1 MHKCLGLSALAALA
15 LTVATTARADV
26 APGFYVGAGVG
37 TTEVSED
44 SIEEFT
50 ADDSDTGFK
59 VFGGYAF
66 NDFFAV
72 EASYFDFGE
81 ASGTLEDPFFGDFD
95 FTAGVSGLSGSVVG
109 RIPAGEMFSVFG
121 KLGFAQYDVKIDVTI
136 DGESGSDSESES
148 DMIYGG
154 GIALGFGAFELRAE
168 YEVLNVE
175 DGDVNMISVNGLYR
189 F

>member
-1 MHKCLGLSALAALA
+1 MYKRLGLSALAALA
-15 LTVATTARADV
+15 LTVATTAGADV
-26 APGFYVGAGVG
+26 TPGFYVGAGLG
-37 TTEVSED
+37 TTEVSEE

-50 ADDSDTGFK
+50 ADDSDNGFK
-59 VFGGYAF
+59 IFGGYTF
-66 NDFFAV
+66 NEFFAI

-81 ASGTLEDPFFGDFD
+81 ASGTLEDPFLGDFD
-95 FTAGVSGLSGSVVG
+95 FKVGVSGLSGSVVG

-121 KLGFAQYDVKIDVTI
+121 KIGFAQYELDFDVTI

-154 GIALGFGAFELRAE
+154 GIALGFGGFELRAE

-175 DGDVNMISVNGLYR
+175 DGDVNMLSVNGLYR

>member
-1 MHKCLGLSALAALA
+1 MYKRLGLSALAALA
-15 LTVATTARADV
+15 LTVTTAARADM
-26 APGFYVGAGVG
+26 APGFYVGAGIG
-37 TTEVSED
+37 TTEVSEE

-50 ADDSDTGFK
+50 ADDSDNGFK
-59 VFGGYAF
+59 IFGGYSF
-66 NDFFAV
+66 NEFFAV
-72 EASYFDFGE
+72 EASYFDLGQ
-81 ASGTLEDPFFGDFD
+81 ASGTIEDPFFGDFD
-95 FTAGVSGLSGSVVG
+95 FEVGVSGLSGAVVG

-121 KLGFAQYDVKIDVTI
+121 KIGFAQYDLDFDVTI

-154 GIALGFGAFELRAE
+154 GIGLGIGAFELRAE

-175 DGDVNMISVNGLYR
+175 DGDVNMISVSGLYR